1 MQPIDLQTF
10 ENTAL
15 ALAKEATSDY
25 RQAFTEPATNLFT
38 GKPLREQLPQA
49 ARMLRSGDCLLQAL
63 RLVEQGRDE
72 AQACALELEA
82 SMLEVAARAVR
93 WERPGKIENDEQ
105 AQSVFKGAT
114 GFQPG
119 GKLIFSEAI
128 RVHLVDGEGV
138 YPHVWE
144 PLREALAILR
154 DAHLPEA
161 SGAVLKALAGA
172 QDDNDIACAIGIGRR
187 AYLEH
192 YYATNEEASGA
203 IAYEL
208 LARDNAVMGSPMQVS
223 RDTFL
228 EHEMGRRAGA
238 KVQRMGM

>member
-1 MQPIDLQTF
+1 MQPIDLQIF

-15 ALAKEATSDY
+15 VLAKEATRYYQD
-25 RQAFTEPATNLFT
+25 AFIQPAVNLFT
-38 GKPLREQLPQA
+38 GKQLEGQLPQA
-49 ARMLRSGDCLLQAL
+49 ARTLRSGDCLLQAL
-63 RLVEQGRDE
+63 SLIEQCPDQ
-72 AQACALELEA
+72 AQACAAELES

-172 QDDNDIACAIGIGRR
+172 QDDNDIACAIGIGCR

-238 KVQRMGM
+238 KAQRMGM